1 MRAVAAQMKA
11 AGYRSYPNYVSAI
24 KDVHL
29 KASNEWSDAL
39 QRCHERCV
47 ASTQRGIGP
56 PKQCLE
62 LSPIAVARLQL
73 GPEPLVED
81 GPICPAQ
88 WAVICAFHILR
99 GAESACALAAALT
112 IDSVG
117 QRETLFLPVSKTD
130 PQATGCHRSW
140 GCICADKLDEHAA
153 CPYHAAVQLKTELTK
168 RFGNKRRELPKGLP
182 LFPNAQGDWCTRK
195 GFIGTLTV
203 LADMVQVPTTD
214 AQGRNVIGEHIWRV
228 SGSRHLAELGVPQPM
243 IMLLARWGSSII
255 LRYIDDAPL
264 RKLTQTYVALACSS
278 TATPPVEDITRCEVD
293 DAALPYEPE
302 EAVKLAATMIEAI
315 EDDTDIPAEQ
325 GRFAYNAD
333 TNYVHVRARRPSW
346 ERSSVIPGRANCGW
360 DYRAWNGSILDTV
373 PSHALRCGK
382 CARPGTWTTLTEDT
396 QPTSDTD

>member
-1 MRAVAAQMKA
+1 VSGRGSSRPPPDKPKGFKRALGYTAPGASLFRAVPVRTATATPTTERPPDSRAATTWPTPPTATTPLHTAAQHAARTPLVSYKTRGVTPQEALTDVQRANQLMDLDADTVTAGTFSAKASCVATWTKLHHRWFGPELAVLPLTEPKMRAVAAQMKA

-112 IDSVG
+112 VDSVG

-153 CPYHAAVQLKTELTK
+153 CPYHAAVQ
-168 RFGNKRRELPKGLP
+168 FN
-182 LFPNAQGDWCTRK
+182 
-195 GFIGTLTV
+195 
-203 LADMVQVPTTD
+203 
-214 AQGRNVIGEHIWRV
+214 
-228 SGSRHLAELGVPQPM
+228 
-243 IMLLARWGSSII
+243 
-255 LRYIDDAPL
+255 
-264 RKLTQTYVALACSS
+264 
-278 TATPPVEDITRCEVD
+278 
-293 DAALPYEPE
+293 
-302 EAVKLAATMIEAI
+302 
-315 EDDTDIPAEQ
+315 
-325 GRFAYNAD
+325 
-333 TNYVHVRARRPSW
+333 
-346 ERSSVIPGRANCGW
+346 
-360 DYRAWNGSILDTV
+360 
-373 PSHALRCGK
+373 
-382 CARPGTWTTLTEDT
+382 
-396 QPTSDTD
+396 